1 MLICKFWAYKLCVC
15 VCTVLVHSV
24 FAHTLSMGNVLSV
37 KNSVFPLADC
47 GIIQIL
53 NCTSFSI
60 SLESFWKFPR
70 NPISI
75 KVYRGFLEEMDC
87 LVKNRSANGVDS
99 TVTPTV
105 GWLFCLH
112 DHKSI
117 NLISSIKCGC
127 FPRLL
132 CWSLMLHMLVGG
144 LKLWCRE
151 TFVASAWLN
160 GFAQHCL
167 LWRNTS
173 NLRNQSLK
181 LLFSL
186 QDFSEKAPKRAVNL
200 NRQILT
206 IL

>member
-53 NCTSFSI
+53 NCTSLST

-70 NPISI
+70 NPIFI

-87 LVKNRSANGVDS
+87 LVKNRSANWVDS

-105 GWLFCLH
+105 GWLYCLH

-117 NLISSIKCGC
+117 NLISSIKCVC

-132 CWSLMLHMLVGG
+132 CWSLMLHMGSHSGAGRPCGLSVTQWICTALLIMKEH
-144 LKLWCRE
+144 LKLE
-151 TFVASAWLN
+151 ESELKTVIFFT
-160 GFAQHCL
+160 GF
-167 LWRNTS
+167 
-173 NLRNQSLK
+173 LRKSTQKS
-181 LLFSL
+181 S
-186 QDFSEKAPKRAVNL
+186 
-200 NRQILT
+200 
-206 IL
+206 